1 MSPLPT
7 HSSIHTK
14 HVLGLIQSWIKA
26 GSQLGMVRVVGGE
39 RPVMRE
45 AHSLP
50 AVPGMQEDPGI
61 LALPQDGSGCGNWV
75 LLGAQVTAIPIYQ
88 SIRI

>member
-1 MSPLPT
+1 
-7 HSSIHTK
+7 
-14 HVLGLIQSWIKA
+14 
-26 GSQLGMVRVVGGE
+26 
-39 RPVMRE
+39 MRG

-61 LALPQDGSGCGNWV
+61 LALLQDGSGCGNGV
-75 LLGAQVTAIPIYQ
+75 PLGTQVTAIPIYQ